1 MPEQV
6 EEVINPFLILSYVF
20 FKDNQAG
27 GDVADDNAE
36 EQDVSINN
44 KATNEMMEVLVKENQ
59 LFSLIQRSFI
69 KSKIMS
75 KYCSRTTKQTK
86 YQTAVL
92 RYKR

>member
-6 EEVINPFLILSYVF
+6 EEVINPFLIFCFVF

-44 KATNEMMEVLVKENQ
+44 KATNEMMDVLVKENQ
-59 LFSLIQRSFI
+59 LLGLIQKSFI
-69 KSKIMS
+69 K
-75 KYCSRTTKQTK
+75 
-86 YQTAVL
+86 
-92 RYKR
+92 